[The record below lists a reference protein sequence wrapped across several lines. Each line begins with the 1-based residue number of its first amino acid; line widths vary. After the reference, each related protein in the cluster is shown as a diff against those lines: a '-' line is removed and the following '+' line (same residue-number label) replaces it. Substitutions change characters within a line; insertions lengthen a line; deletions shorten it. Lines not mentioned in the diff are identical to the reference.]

1 MAKGNGKFFDDL
13 KGVTLPDL
21 NRLYLIEK
29 AQSTFD
35 PVEKELLEALLEG
48 YDSGQLI
55 MSWDPFTM
63 EMKYKTAELN

>member
-1 MAKGNGKFFDDL
+1 MAEGNGKFIDDL
-13 KGVTLPDL
+13 KGDTLPDL

-48 YDSGQLI
+48 YDSGHLT
-55 MSWDPFTM
+55 MSYDPFAQ
-63 EMKYKTAELN
+63 EMKYKSAEIN